1 MLGSR
6 GARRNFQ
13 KTDYAQVNKLEP
25 KEPSLVDMQQQNGYL
40 GSGIRLEV

>member
-13 KTDYAQVNKLEP
+13 KTDYARVDQLKPQEP
-25 KEPSLVDMQQQNGYL
+25 PLVDMQQQNGYF